1 MSGDPAREAAFELL
15 RRGSSLGHRADLSE
29 ADAALATEIS
39 QGVLRHRAGLDLRLR
54 RFVHLASLNRA
65 MRDLLRMGTYQI
77 DFLERVPDY
86 AAVDGAVELA
96 RRHNLNTGLVNAV
109 LRKIASSGAQA
120 PPVDPLAE
128 SLPGWLAERWIR
140 NHGRQRAEDYARAAL
155 ERPSL
160 HLAPNTALTRGPEL
174 GGELE
179 TQGVRTEWSG
189 ELLQVITGN
198 PLRTQAFHDGLFYVI
213 GPSSHAV
220 AGLAARGPLDLVL
233 DCCAAPGGKLIQ
245 LKLAGARRLVGS
257 DSARERM
264 LLVREN
270 LERMRLRGLALI
282 VADYCQTP
290 PFRSPFTTV
299 LLDAPCSGLG
309 VISKLPEIKWKAR
322 EDGIKRHAS
331 RQATMLRH
339 AFSLVSAGGLLIYSV
354 CSLEPEEGAQVVAQL
369 LRQNRAATIARI
381 DYPPQVEPDRDGF
394 FRFYPRPGMQDGF
407 FAAALTKSSLA

>member
-15 RRGSSLGHRADLSE
+15 RRGSSLGQRLDLSE

-39 QGVLRHRAGLDLRLR
+39 QGVLRHRARLDLRLR

-65 MRDLLRMGTYQI
+65 TRDLLRMGTYQI

-86 AAVDGAVELA
+86 AAVDGSVELA
-96 RRHNLNTGLVNAV
+96 RRHKLNTGLVNAV
-109 LRKIASSGAQA
+109 LRKIASSGVEAH
-120 PPVDPLAE
+120 VDPLTEA
-128 SLPGWLAERWIR
+128 LPMWLAERWIR
-140 NHGRQRAEDYARAAL
+140 NHGRQKAEDYARAAL

-160 HLAPNTALTRGPEL
+160 HLAPNTAIVRGPEL
-174 GGELE
+174 AGALE
-179 TQGVRTEWSG
+179 TQGVRTSPMG
-189 ELLQVITGN
+189 ELLQVVSGN
-198 PLRTQAFHDGLFYVI
+198 PLRTRAFQDGLFYVI

-245 LKLAGARRLVGS
+245 LKLAGARRLVAS

-270 LERMRLRGLALI
+270 LGRMRLSGVPLI
-282 VADYCQTP
+282 VADYGRTP
-290 PFRSPFTTV
+290 PFRSRFTTV

-339 AFSLVSAGGLLIYSV
+339 AFSLVSPGGLLVYSV
-354 CSLEPEEGAQVVAQL
+354 CSLEPEEGPQVVAQL
-369 LRQNRAATIARI
+369 LRQNRAVTIARI
-381 DYPPQVEPDRDGF
+381 DCPPVEPDQDGF
-394 FRFYPRPGMQDGF
+394 FRFYPHPGMQDGF
-407 FAAALTKSSLA
+407 FAAALTRSSRG